1 MVVAEIHLL
10 KNGQISVAI
19 NQKDPQL
26 LLVEN
31 QAKSKQYSPDTIVI
45 KDSFSILFETI
56 K

>member
-10 KNGQISVAI
+10 KTTKSLLLLTRN
-19 NQKDPQL
+19 PQL

-31 QAKSKQYSPDTIVI
+31 QAMSKQCSPDTIVI
-45 KDSFSILFETI
+45 KDSFSILFGTI